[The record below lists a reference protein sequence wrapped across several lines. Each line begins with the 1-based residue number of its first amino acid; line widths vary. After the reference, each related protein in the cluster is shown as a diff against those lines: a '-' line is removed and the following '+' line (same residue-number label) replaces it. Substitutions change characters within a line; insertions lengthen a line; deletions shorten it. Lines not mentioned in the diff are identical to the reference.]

1 MAEYSDYSYEQMYEL
16 LEALH
21 DKYNCEEFIDSDPIS
36 IPHSFSAD
44 NDREVAGFLA
54 ATIAWGNRK
63 AIVKSARR
71 MMECM
76 DYAPYDFVLNA
87 AESDLESLRSY
98 VYRTFN
104 GNDFVDFIRALQRIC
119 REYGTI
125 GTLFQDS
132 YARHKDMA
140 AVLSEV
146 RREFFSIDHSDHCT
160 KHFSSIDKGAA
171 CKRLNMYLRWFV
183 RRDNKGVDFG
193 SWTKIPMSALYLP
206 LDVHRGNVGRELGLL
221 TRRQNDWKA
230 TAEITQ
236 TLRKFSS
243 DDPVKYDFALF
254 GAGVNSGL

>member
-1 MAEYSDYSYEQMYEL
+1 MAEYSDYNYEQMYEL

-183 RRDNKGVDFG
+183 RRDNRGVDFG

-206 LDVHRGNVGRELGLL
+206 LDVHSGNMARELGLL

-230 TAEITQ
+230 TVEVTQ
-236 TLRKFSS
+236 TLKKFSAE
-243 DDPVKYDFALF
+243 DPVKYDFALF
-254 GAGVNSGL
+254 GAGVNSK

>member
-1 MAEYSDYSYEQMYEL
+1 MAEYSDYNYEQMYEL

-146 RREFFSIDHSDHCT
+146 RREFFSIDHSNHCT

-183 RRDNKGVDFG
+183 RRDNRGVDFG

-206 LDVHRGNVGRELGLL
+206 LDVHSGNMARELGLL

-230 TAEITQ
+230 TVEVTQ
-236 TLRKFSS
+236 TLKKFSAE
-243 DDPVKYDFALF
+243 DPVKYDFALF
-254 GAGVNSGL
+254 GAGVNSK

>member
-183 RRDNKGVDFG
+183 RRDNRGVDFG

-206 LDVHRGNVGRELGLL
+206 LDVHSGNMARELGLL

-230 TAEITQ
+230 TVEVTQ
-236 TLRKFSS
+236 TLKKFSAE
-243 DDPVKYDFALF
+243 DPVKYDFALF
-254 GAGVNSGL
+254 GAGVNSM

>member
-21 DKYNCEEFIDSDPIS
+21 DKYNCEEFIEADPIS
-36 IPHSFSAD
+36 IPHSFSATE
-44 NDREVAGFLA
+44 DREIAGFLA

-71 MMECM
+71 MVECM
-76 DYAPYDFVLNA
+76 DYAPYDFVVNA
-87 AESDLESLRSY
+87 TENELESLRSY

-104 GNDFVDFIRALQRIC
+104 GDDFVDFMRALQSIC
-119 REYGTI
+119 RKYGTL
-125 GTLFQDS
+125 GTMFQDS
-132 YARHKDMA
+132 YTRHESIA

-146 RREFFSIDHSDHCT
+146 RREFFSIDHGTHCT

-183 RRDNKGVDFG
+183 RRDNRGVDFG
-193 SWTKIPMSALYLP
+193 LWQKIPMSAHYLP
-206 LDVHRGNVGRELGLL
+206 LDVHSGNMARELGLL
-221 TRRQNDWKA
+221 TRLQNDWKA
-230 TAEITQ
+230 TEEVTNI
-236 TLRKFSS
+236 LKKFSA

-254 GAGVNSGL
+254 GAGINSK